1 MQEIKSLTSLR
12 GIAALAVVM
21 QHFSATAEKHSAVS
35 IPSLVPHGYLAVDFF
50 FVLSGYIMCYT
61 YLAAFQRQG
70 VAAYGPFLLRRAV
83 RLLPLNIFVTLALL
97 LLGWASVQGLGR
109 NIFFGDV
116 GWGDVIA
123 NLLMLQGLGVGVNMN
138 GPAWSV
144 SAEFLAYLA
153 FPLLV
158 ACTFRKG
165 SALAWV
171 AATLALAGLLGVAL
185 SMPRLG
191 LAAEDPLRGG
201 LRCLTEFT
209 LGMLAYR
216 VSNTGHKLATWLGR
230 DPVTAAVLLAVPV
243 LLVLRVD
250 FLAALIFPV
259 VVVAAAQNH
268 GHVDRAL
275 ARPVLHWLGVI
286 SYSIYLIHNAF
297 RPAALTALQALHPQ
311 PLGFAPALLFA
322 LAASLAVV
330 PFAWLTYR
338 WVELPS
344 REWLRRHLLS
354 PGPAASATDK
364 TRPA

>member
-1 MQEIKSLTSLR
+1 
-12 GIAALAVVM
+12 
-21 QHFSATAEKHSAVS
+21 
-35 IPSLVPHGYLAVDFF
+35 
-50 FVLSGYIMCYT
+50 
-61 YLAAFQRQG
+61 
-70 VAAYGPFLLRRAV
+70 
-83 RLLPLNIFVTLALL
+83 
-97 LLGWASVQGLGR
+97 
-109 NIFFGDV
+109 
-116 GWGDVIA
+116 
-123 NLLMLQGLGVGVNMN
+123 MLQGLGLGINMN

-153 FPLLV
+153 FPVLV

-171 AATLALAGLLGVAL
+171 AATVAL
-185 SMPRLG
+185 GGLFSVALTLPRLG
-191 LAAEDPLRGG
+191 LGAEDPLRGG

-216 VSNTGHKLATWLGR
+216 VSSTGHRLTTWLGS
-230 DPVTAAVLLAVPV
+230 DAVTAGVLLTVPL
-243 LLVLRVD
+243 LLVLRID

-259 VVVAAAQNH
+259 VVVAAAHNH
-268 GHVDRAL
+268 GRVDRWL
-275 ARPVLHWLGVI
+275 ARPALHGLGLI

-330 PFAWLTYR
+330 PFAWLSFR

-344 REWLRRHLLS
+344 RVWLRRHLLS
-354 PGPAASATDK
+354 SGAAASATDK
-364 TRPA
+364 ARPA

>member
-70 VAAYGPFLLRRAV
+70 MAAYRPFLLRRVV

-97 LLGWASVQGLGR
+97 LLGWASMQSLGR

-116 GWGDVIA
+116 GWRDVIA
-123 NLLMLQGLGVGVNMN
+123 NLLMLQGLGVASNMN

-144 SAEFLAYLA
+144 SAEFMAYLA
-153 FPLLV
+153 FPVL
-158 ACTFRKG
+158 AAFTFRKG
-165 SALAWV
+165 RALAW
-171 AATLALAGLLGVAL
+171 AAAVLALAGLLAVAL

-191 LAAEDPLRGG
+191 LAADDPLRGG

-216 VSNTGHKLATWLGR
+216 VATSGHRLIAWLGR
-230 DPVTAAVLLAVPV
+230 DAVTASVLLAVPI
-243 LLVLRVD
+243 LLVLRID
-250 FLAALIFPV
+250 FLVALIFPA
-259 VVVAAAQNH
+259 VVVAAAQNR
-268 GHVDRAL
+268 GRVDRAL

-311 PLGFAPALLFA
+311 PLGYAPALVFA
-322 LAASLAVV
+322 LAGSLAVV

-354 PGPAASATDK
+354 PGSAAPPAG
-364 TRPA
+364 PARAA